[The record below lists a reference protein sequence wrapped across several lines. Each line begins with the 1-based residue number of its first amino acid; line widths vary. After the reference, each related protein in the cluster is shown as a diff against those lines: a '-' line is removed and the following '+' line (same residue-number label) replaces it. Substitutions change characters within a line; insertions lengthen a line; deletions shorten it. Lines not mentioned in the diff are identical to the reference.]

1 VTEPPFVDP
10 DPTEAGDTPD
20 ADAWERLQSLP
31 SQDDD
36 PVRWE
41 HVKGFVPNDPTAGRP
56 GAEGSGGRWARGG
69 GDLPAGAVPVIRLDP
84 PASVDDRTA
93 VLSPSPPPP
102 AAPPSAPPPI
112 VPPRRAARSVTAT
125 SNRRPG
131 PETRTPPPGSR
142 PPAPPRRAGRRRGR
156 GPARWARRVVVSS
169 VVMLLVL
176 VGLPLGFAWVQFQK
190 IERVE
195 VATVLSPGGG
205 SGTNYLIVGSDS
217 RDNIDADAPNSD
229 AFLGTPVAGERADT
243 IIVLRVGDGDA
254 SMLSIPRDLWVT
266 NAETGEVGRI
276 NATYANGPDALIRT
290 VQGLGI
296 PVHHYLE
303 IDFTSFAGLVDAVGG
318 ITIEV
323 PHPATDHQSGLLIP
337 EAGVVTLDGD
347 QALAYVR
354 SRSYMELIDGQW
366 RTDPTG
372 DLGRV
377 ERQRVFL
384 TSLLSA
390 VGGVRNPNTLRQVA
404 SSLAPGLRID
414 DELGF
419 FAAARLGWNLKGLSP
434 ASVDLPVV
442 PRTTS
447 GGAAVLELSQPDAA
461 TVISDF
467 SG

>member
-1 VTEPPFVDP
+1 
-10 DPTEAGDTPD
+10 
-20 ADAWERLQSLP
+20 
-31 SQDDD
+31 
-36 PVRWE
+36 
-41 HVKGFVPNDPTAGRP
+41 
-56 GAEGSGGRWARGG
+56 
-69 GDLPAGAVPVIRLDP
+69 
-84 PASVDDRTA
+84 
-93 VLSPSPPPP
+93 
-102 AAPPSAPPPI
+102 
-112 VPPRRAARSVTAT
+112 
-125 SNRRPG
+125 
-131 PETRTPPPGSR
+131 
-142 PPAPPRRAGRRRGR
+142 
-156 GPARWARRVVVSS
+156 
-169 VVMLLVL
+169 MLLVL